1 MPVGSKGELLKATT
15 MKELQGLTT
24 EWTKRHTEALWIIE
38 LGYSPDRVKR
48 TEEGY
53 EIYMEAQRSENR

>member
-1 MPVGSKGELLKATT
+1 MGSKGELLKATT
-15 MKELQGLTT
+15 MKELQVLTT
-24 EWTKRHTEALWIIE
+24 AWTKRHTEALWFIE
-38 LGYSPDRVKR
+38 LGFSPDRVKR